1 MELFGGVIRI
11 SEVSFLMLSIM
22 AIVGLGYLL
31 GRITI
36 KDISLGTAG
45 VFVVALLY
53 GALFYPELET
63 ALSST
68 HVTSSGLKIVEN
80 TGLILFVG
88 AVGFIAGPRFFK
100 NLKKNFKSY
109 ILLGVAIILAG
120 GLTCVAC
127 YYIGR
132 GWEDNPTEFVAILDG
147 LLAGALTTTPGFSAA
162 KETVR
167 NMYAATPDLAAA
179 YEDAV
184 SVGYGIAYLFGVIGV
199 VLFVQLIP
207 KLTKANMEEERK
219 KLASVDLGEVK
230 TYTGKLIDIDP
241 MGLGVFG
248 IAALIGLFIG
258 NIRIPLTAQGLS
270 GTCFSLTTTGGV
282 LVTALVFGHF
292 SHAGPINLMPSKAT
306 LKCLR
311 ELGLMFFLIGAGVA
325 GGKNFVQYF
334 KPVYFL
340 YGALITLMS
349 MIVGF
354 LIAKYV
360 LKLSLLNNLGSLTGG
375 MTSTPALGTL
385 INVAG
390 TEDVASAYAA
400 TYPIALLAVVLVS
413 QFFVVIFG

>member
-53 GALFYPELET
+53 GALFYPELEI

-219 KLASVDLGEVK
+219 KLSSVDLGEVK

-349 MIVGF
+349 MVVGF

-360 LKLSLLNNLGSLTGG
+360 LRLSLLNNLGSLTGG

>member
-88 AVGFIAGPRFFK
+88 AVGFIAGPKFFK

-230 TYTGKLIDIDP
+230 TYTGKLVDIDP

-258 NIRIPLTAQGLS
+258 NIRIPLTAQGLN